1 MKHMKKVMIILVVAI
16 SIIATNCAKEDD
28 NAYFPYSAIGLLH
41 ITTDSTILVSDEN
54 ERLLIK
60 TSISSDFKDND
71 RVVIQFKET
80 EETLPQGINSVIEV
94 GEVIKVLTKPIFV
107 LQSQFIDSI
116 GDDELTIN
124 SLWVG
129 KNYLNLNFTYYG
141 GYQDHYINLTRQPG
155 DIRTDTVELAI
166 KHNNNEDSGNS
177 GFYAFV
183 SFDLTT
189 LKNDVADSVILHIT
203 AKEFNSR
210 TYNKF
215 FTYKY

>member
-1 MKHMKKVMIILVVAI
+1 MKQAMLILIVAI
-16 SIIATNCAKEDD
+16 SLFATNCAKEDD
-28 NAYFPYSAIGLLH
+28 AYFPYSAIGMLH
-41 ITTDSTILVSDEN
+41 ITTDSTILLSDDN

-60 TSISSDFKDND
+60 NSIISDFKDND
-71 RVVIQFKET
+71 RVVIQFNET
-80 EETLPQGINSVIEV
+80 EETLPQGINRVIEV

-141 GYQDHYINLTRQPG
+141 GFQDHYINLTRQPG
-155 DIRTDTVELAI
+155 DIPTDTVELAI

-189 LKNDVADSVILHIT
+189 LKNTVADSVILHVT
-203 AKEFNSR
+203 AKEFNNR
-210 TYNKF
+210 TFNKY